1 MPSPKGATQQ
11 KKAWPKSSKFEDVKG
26 QAGRFSLNQV
36 VDYKALCGDSSD
48 NIPGVKG
55 IGAKTAAKLLNE
67 YGSLDAIYADLDN
80 IKGATK
86 KKAGSRERSG

>member
-1 MPSPKGATQQ
+1 MFFPS
-11 KKAWPKSSKFEDVKG
+11 
-26 QAGRFSLNQV
+26 QV